1 MLKIFVPMLCELVL
15 KLLADKEFKKL
26 IWEIAQLELAWIT
39 GELKGETALDR
50 IWELIQDY
58 FVDGP
63 EFKGLG
69 VYNPDPPR
77 KLYAP
82 NIIIR

>member
-1 MLKIFVPMLCELVL
+1 MLKLFVPMFCELVL

-50 IWELIQDY
+50 IWELVQDY

-69 VYNPDPPR
+69 VYKD
-77 KLYAP
+77 
-82 NIIIR
+82 